1 MDGIRSEASVP
12 PASSEN
18 SVTVETPVDFVALH
32 QVNPDIYAWINIPD
46 TVIDYPVLCRDDDNS
61 YYLTHTANGE
71 KRSYGSIFSET
82 YNKKDFSEFNT
93 VLYGH
98 NMKNGTMF
106 GTLKKFRDLTY
117 FNSHEYINIYQ
128 PGRIM
133 KYRIFAA
140 YTRDNKHLLFHYNF
154 NDLVVCRR
162 YLEEIASIHSM
173 SAHINAD
180 IPVKETDR
188 ILTLSTCTSSPSER
202 FLVQGVLV
210 YDSKTQPA
218 TEAGS

>member
-1 MDGIRSEASVP
+1 MSSLREQ
-12 PASSEN
+12 ASSP
-18 SVTVETPVDFVALH
+18 SVSQDSNIVVETPVDFSAL
-32 QVNPDIYAWINIPD
+32 QQINPEIYAWINIPD
-46 TVIDYPVLCRDDDNS
+46 TVIDYPVLCREEDNT

-71 KRSYGSIFSET
+71 KKSYGSIFTES
-82 YNKKDFSEFNT
+82 YNKKDFSDFNT
-93 VLYGH
+93 IVYGH

-117 FNSHEYINIYQ
+117 FNSHQYINVYQ

-140 YTRDNKHLLFHYNF
+140 YTRDDKHLLFQYDF
-154 NDLVVCRR
+154 GDPAVCRG

-173 SAHINAD
+173 NSHFSTD
-180 IPVKETDR
+180 VSVTETDK
-188 ILTLSTCTSSPSER
+188 ILTLSTCTSSPSTR

-210 YDSKTQPA
+210 YDSSVQLP
-218 TEAGS
+218 GGQ